1 MQITLGL
8 LASFWL
14 LWGTPSRRI
23 WAQLAKTRWR
33 LLNDF
38 INVPFYI
45 PVSLPLLDKPRI
57 LQTSGASK
65 DGTPFL
71 QRPVS
76 HLHARPIYHK
86 IQFVC
91 DLWCLQDSFTADSCA
106 HAVPFIEFLQ
116 QYIQGP
122 KILLTLAQMR
132 RVTLQWW
139 HDLNWQG
146 LLHFCTIC
154 IREILEEWQR
164 VSLIIEILPLIIAW
178 QILLHRKLCHRS
190 VYSRLASWWQEASHR
205 LYLLQVRRKA
215 DPAKN
220 LVKEWVRDWRDA
232 PSLTKEPSYMRIS
245 GKNISPSWD
254 SILSRLN

>member
-1 MQITLGL
+1 MWTCYWSLDTRGPSINRPNQEFEGRKNAISQSQASRWFWCNHRKGCYQFADYTRFARKL
-8 LASFWL
+8 LTALRDAIEADLSPASENEVR
-14 LWGTPSRRI
+14 T
-23 WAQLAKTRWR
+23 AQR
-33 LLNDF
+33 
-38 INVPFYI
+38 FYKR
-45 PVSLPLLDKPRI
+45 PLLYSRLCRPLR
-57 LQTSGASK
+57 QAS
-65 DGTPFL
+65 DFTDDSEASIDETPFL

-76 HLHARPIYHK
+76 HLHAKSIYE

-164 VSLIIEILPLIIAW
+164 VSLIIESPLIIAW
-178 QILLHRKLCHRS
+178 
-190 VYSRLASWWQEASHR
+190 
-205 LYLLQVRRKA
+205 
-215 DPAKN
+215 
-220 LVKEWVRDWRDA
+220 
-232 PSLTKEPSYMRIS
+232 
-245 GKNISPSWD
+245 
-254 SILSRLN
+254 